1 MIVCY
6 YFILFIIYSFIGW
19 CIEVVNVFIHER
31 KFVNR
36 GFLIGP
42 YCPIYGT
49 GAILVM
55 LLLNKYLD
63 MPFVLFVMSIVVCA
77 IIEYT
82 SSYLMEKIFN
92 TRWWDYTH
100 QKFNI
105 NGRICLETMIPFGLA
120 CMLLMYVVNP
130 VVSKLIFS
138 SPETLTL
145 IISIIL
151 LILFITDII
160 VSFNIISK
168 FAVTQ
173 KRIRKDNTEKITEYV
188 KKEILKKN
196 KVLYTRIVNA
206 FPKLKILKINFKN
219 KRKSKH

>member
-1 MIVCY
+1 MIICY
-6 YFILFIIYSFIGW
+6 YFILFLIYSFIGW

-130 VVSKLIFS
+130 IISKLIFS
-138 SPETLTL
+138 IPETLTL